1 MKLARPLPEL
11 ETLIMIEM
19 IISLGI
25 IAIAIA
31 SFAVNYET
39 LKKKAQLTQ
48 LFSFFADT
56 KSDKMIKMALTGEGY
71 FSDSSAQKPD
81 GKLMPT
87 MDRFQMDGVQIQ
99 EKAVG
104 NTIRYEGKLGNPF
117 YLTYAPSVIAE
128 GPIGTVLWLC
138 GNNKPPTGWTQP
150 AHTGTDLPPEAIP
163 FDCRNP

>member
-11 ETLIMIEM
+11 KTLLTIEM
-19 IISLGI
+19 TLSLGI

-31 SFAVNYET
+31 SLATNYET

-48 LFSFFADT
+48 LFSLFADT
-56 KSDKMIKMALTGEGY
+56 KSDRMIHMALTGEGY
-71 FSDSSAQKPD
+71 LPDSSATKPG
-81 GKLMPT
+81 GKLIT
-87 MDRFQMDGVQIQ
+87 RIDGVEVQ
-99 EKAVG
+99 EKVVG
-104 NTIRYEGKLGNPF
+104 NTTRYEGKLGKPF

-138 GNNKPPTGWTQP
+138 GDKKPPTGWTQP
-150 AHTGTDLPPEAIP
+150 AHTGTDLPPEVIP